1 MNRNLLNRIFPAV
14 VLVALSAAAL
24 AQNAA
29 SAQAFQLPAF
39 QRTKLPNGLTLLLL
53 EKHELPLISVELAL
67 RSGSV
72 TDPQG
77 KEGLAS
83 LTASLLRKGTASRN
97 SEQVSSDLDFIGMVY
112 NAQVDQ
118 DGTHVSADFLKK
130 DLDSALGVLSDVV
143 LHPTFPEDEVK
154 KKIAQDQD
162 GIRAAK
168 DDPNRVLQLYFMKF
182 LYGDQPYGRPA
193 NGDEKSLAK
202 ITRDDIANYYGQ
214 NYTPGNAI
222 IAVAGDFDSAAMQ
235 SKIAQVFGSWSGKAP
250 AANTLPAPRPV
261 AGKRVLLVDKPDATQ
276 TYFMIGNIGIN
287 HTNPD
292 RGYIDVV
299 NTLFGGRF
307 TSLFNTEL
315 RIKSGYSYGAFSFFN
330 GMKSP
335 GPFIMYSFTKNAT
348 TEPAIDK
355 SFEVLGRL
363 HKDGFTPDELESAK
377 KYINGSLPPQYET
390 TPQLAHTM
398 TTLELSGITREQFNQ
413 NLVKLQGTTEAESR
427 RMIDTYFPS
436 QDYAM
441 VLIGKAADIQKIAA
455 KYAPN
460 LATKKISDPGF

>member
-1 MNRNLLNRIFPAV
+1 MNRNLLTRIFPAV
-14 VLVALSAAAL
+14 VFIVLSAVAL
-24 AQNAA
+24 AQNA
-29 SAQAFQLPAF
+29 AQAFQLPAF
-39 QRTKLPNGLTLLLL
+39 QRVKLPNGLTLLLL

-77 KEGLAS
+77 KEGMAS
-83 LTASLLRKGTASRN
+83 LTASLLRKGTASR
-97 SEQVSSDLDFIGMVY
+97 SSQQVSSDLDFIGMQY

-118 DGTHVSADFLKK
+118 DGAHISADFLKK

-143 LHPTFPEDEVK
+143 LHPAFPEEEVK

-168 DDPNRVLQLYFMKF
+168 DEANRVLQLYFMKF
-182 LYGDQPYGRPA
+182 LYGDHPYGRPA
-193 NGDEKSLAK
+193 NGDERSLAN
-202 ITRDDIANYYGQ
+202 ITREDIENYYRQ

-222 IAVAGDFDSAAMQ
+222 VAVAGDFDSAAMQ
-235 SKIAQVFGSWSGKAP
+235 SKIAQVFGTWSGKAP
-250 AANTLPAPRPV
+250 AAAAVPAPKPV

-287 HTNPD
+287 QTNPD

-315 RIKSGYSYGAFSFFN
+315 RINSGYSYGAFSFFSK
-330 GMKSP
+330 MKAP

-355 SFEVLGRL
+355 SFEVLRRL
-363 HKDGFTPDELESAK
+363 HKDGFTPDELASAK
-377 KYINGSLPPQYET
+377 KYINGTLPPQYET

-398 TTLELSGITREQFNQ
+398 TTLELSGISREQFNQ
-413 NLVKLQGTTEAESR
+413 NLVKLQDTTEADSR
-427 RMIDTYFPS
+427 RMIETYFPN

-441 VLIGKAADIQKIAA
+441 VLIGKAAEIQKIAA

-460 LATKKISDPGF
+460 LAMKKISDPGF

>member
-1 MNRNLLNRIFPAV
+1 MKRRILNRIFPAA

-24 AQNAA
+24 AQNGAP
-29 SAQAFQLPAF
+29 AQVFQLPTF
-39 QRTKLPNGLTLLLL
+39 QRVKLPNGLTLLLL
-53 EKHELPLISVELAL
+53 EKHELPLISVELDL

-83 LTASLLRKGTASRN
+83 LTASLLRKGTGSRS
-97 SEQVSSDLDFIGMVY
+97 SEQVSSDLDFIGMQY
-112 NAQVDQ
+112 NARVNQ
-118 DGTHVSADFLKK
+118 DSTQISADFLKK
-130 DLDSALGVLSDVV
+130 DLDSAMSMLSDVV

-154 KKIAQDQD
+154 KKIAQEQD

-168 DDPNRVLQLYFMKF
+168 DEPGQVLQLYFMKL
-182 LYGDQPYGRPA
+182 LYADHPYGRPA
-193 NGDEKSLAK
+193 NGDERSLAN
-202 ITRDDIANYYGQ
+202 ITRDDIAGYYRQ
-214 NYTPGNAI
+214 NYTPANAI
-222 IAVAGDFDSAAMQ
+222 LAVAGDFDSAAMQ
-235 SKIAQVFGSWSGKAP
+235 SKVAQVFGSWSGKAP
-250 AANTLPAPRPV
+250 AGTALPAPKAV
-261 AGKRVLLVDKPDATQ
+261 TGKRVLLVDKPDATQ

-315 RIKSGYSYGAFSFFN
+315 RIKSGYSYGAFSFFSE
-330 GMKSP
+330 MKAP
-335 GPFIMYSFTKNAT
+335 GPFIMYTFTKNAT

-363 HKDGFTPDELESAK
+363 HKDGFTPEELASAK
-377 KYINGSLPPQYET
+377 KYINGSLPPEFET

-398 TTLELSGITREQFNQ
+398 TALELSGITREQFNQ
-413 NLVKLQGTTEAESR
+413 NLVKLQGTTEADSR

-436 QDYAM
+436 QDFAM
-441 VLIGKAADIQKIAA
+441 VLIGKASEIQKIAA